1 MSENNNS
8 KTGRGVTL
16 RTPADGRRILKKLVD
31 KAFKEG
37 EELAYMGKIT
47 NALTCWAKL
56 WELEKLIDIERRLT
70 TLEQEEYQKDEICRH
85 R

>member
-1 MSENNNS
+1 MSENNIP
-8 KTGRGVTL
+8 KQTRGVTL
-16 RTPADGRRILKKLVD
+16 RTPSDGRRILKRLVD

-37 EELAYMGKIT
+37 EELAFMGKIT

-56 WELEKLIDIERRLT
+56 WELDKLADIERRLEA
-70 TLEQEEYQKDEICRH
+70 LEQAKEHH